1 MRTGASDFFEG
12 SLMPES
18 DAAPAGPNPY
28 WQGCRVVDRDDLFP
42 KGFSQVELDAAYASL
57 ANDTHDLG
65 LLLESPTLDEM
76 EYYNPGREDV
86 EEAYVLEAITVD
98 HFSRTE
104 RRMTAVV
111 RVLNRHL
118 SDSEITALPPVVG
131 KPKKSGSFAYV
142 IVQLPFTDG
151 QTVNVVF
158 HSPEGDKKRIG
169 PSDAIIAFRWL
180 LNKRDITHVVAPE
193 DGEEVSL
200 ESIAKRITQL
210 VVKNSKRFER
220 QQKAAQA
227 ERKELD
233 ETREAV
239 KGAEERQSELMEKVS
254 AMAKEAETVEARL
267 SNTLSLLEKQ
277 KTINA
282 ELESKIEALR
292 SQKQGAGTAN
302 GNDLAAAMRMAEQL
316 GREAGERNFTGEAG
330 DYPGMRDIITS
341 VPATKWKE
349 VEAAWQQA
357 RQEAASKQPPAGGNT
372 TTAGTGGTS
381 GATQQAPDGTV
392 DKDGVYIKHDGWW
405 YTRGQ
410 DGQPKDRLAV
420 SFQDRLEKE
429 WRDSQGKPAGAENQT
444 EPAFVSDLRDIIA
457 GKYDADTEKVLSLLE
472 AAIAAAEKDGTLEK
486 YDAMLNE
493 ASNHLT
499 DLLAKEAA

>member
-1 MRTGASDFFEG
+1 MRTGGSDFFED

-65 LLLESPTLDEM
+65 LLLESPTLDEL
-76 EYYNPGREDV
+76 EYYNPGHEEV

-118 SDSEITALPPVVG
+118 SDSEIKALPPVVG

-169 PSDAIIAFRWL
+169 PSDAVIAFRWL

-267 SNTLSLLEKQ
+267 SNTISMLEKQ

-282 ELESKIEALR
+282 ELESKIAALR
-292 SQKQGAGTAN
+292 SQKKGAGTPG
-302 GNDLAAAMRMAEQL
+302 GNDLVAAIRMAEQL

-330 DYPGMRDIITS
+330 DYPGMRDTITS
-341 VPATKWKE
+341 VPLTKWKE

-357 RQEAASKQPPAGGNT
+357 RQLAASKQPPASRNT
-372 TTAGTGGTS
+372 ATAETGGTS
-381 GATQQAPDGTV
+381 GASKYAPDGTL

-405 YTRGQ
+405 YTKGQ

-420 SFQDRLEKE
+420 TFQDRLEKE
-429 WRDSQGKPAGAENQT
+429 WRDSQGKPAGAKNTT
-444 EPAFVSDLRDIIA
+444 EPSFVNDLQDIIA

-472 AAIAAAEKDGTLEK
+472 AAIAAAEKDGTIEK